1 MELFVGFILH
11 LYNSVTGQLLEFTPR
26 DSLSECLKVKRVI
39 ERSDP
44 PKENPRWVCKKGK
57 LKLKKM
63 GDGKYHPVEIIEE

>member
-44 PKENPRWVCKKGK
+44 PKENPRWACKK
-57 LKLKKM
+57 
-63 GDGKYHPVEIIEE
+63 

>member
-57 LKLKKM
+57 
-63 GDGKYHPVEIIEE
+63 